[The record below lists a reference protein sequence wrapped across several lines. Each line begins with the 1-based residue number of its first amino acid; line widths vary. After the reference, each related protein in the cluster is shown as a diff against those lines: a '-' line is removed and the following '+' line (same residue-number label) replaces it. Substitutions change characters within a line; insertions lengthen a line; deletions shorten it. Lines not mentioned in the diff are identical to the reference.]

1 MQNVAKTRLI
11 MEITDAA
18 VNAFSQY
25 LVRRKDKI
33 LQSARPFVVPKM
45 VGGTQKLEKFVVPFD
60 DSRIT
65 KFVKTYTIFGQTIE
79 VKFKSFQYEEKDY
92 AGNVR
97 VVKQIYPDYDD
108 QTNLDSTAA
117 LYDLMVP
124 IEETKYIQRIMP
136 KKFRNLEIKDSVTG
150 ESLVGFDLGLDFY
163 GLRQAADSKG
173 QMSIA
178 TRSSIM
184 RLSHGT
190 DVISTQRKRDL
201 FQYLSE
207 LYRNG
212 AKDYKTS
219 HKLDKLGVDTVI
231 VDLDSKKLGDDA
243 IISGVS
249 AMPEVTN
256 PYQNRNVSQL
266 ESDIFNVTQVGNDN
280 RGQSGPLPRTNPAP
294 RPTGGNPVAG
304 GKVKPQSK
312 KLDTKL

>member
-1 MQNVAKTRLI
+1 MQNVGRTRLI

-60 DSRIT
+60 DT
-65 KFVKTYTIFGQTIE
+65 KIGKFTKTFTIFGQIIE
-79 VKFKSFQYEEKDY
+79 VKFKSF
-92 AGNVR
+92 
-97 VVKQIYPDYDD
+97 DYDD

-117 LYDLMVP
+117 LYELMVP

-136 KKFRNLEIKDSVTG
+136 KKFRNLEIKDSATG

-163 GLRQAADSKG
+163 GLRQAADSRG
-173 QMSIA
+173 QASVA
-178 TRSSIM
+178 TRSSVM

-190 DVISTQRKRDL
+190 DVISMQRKRDL

-212 AKDYKTS
+212 AKDYKTT

-249 AMPEVTN
+249 AMPEVVN
-256 PYQNRNVSQL
+256 PYQNRNIAQV
-266 ESDIFNVTQVGNDN
+266 ESDIFNVTQAGNDN
-280 RGQSGPLPRTNPAP
+280 RTQNGPLPRNNPAP
-294 RPTGGNPVAG
+294 RATGGNPVAG
-304 GKVKPQSK
+304 GKAKPQSK